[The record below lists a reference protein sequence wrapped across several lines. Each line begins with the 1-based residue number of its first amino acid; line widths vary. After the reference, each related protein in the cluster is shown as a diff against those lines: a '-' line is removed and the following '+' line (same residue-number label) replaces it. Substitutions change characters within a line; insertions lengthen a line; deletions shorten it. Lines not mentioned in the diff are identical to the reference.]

1 MSRSSLLYEKQLEEA
16 IERNLDRLKFELR
29 MGTARRHLDVLTEL
43 IRTLLAGLPATALRD
58 AYTQKLTL
66 AERMVA
72 TRHNLRLV
80 STQGHSDNENQ

>member
-1 MSRSSLLYEKQLEEA
+1 VSRSTLLYEKHLEEA
-16 IERNLDRLKFELR
+16 IERNLDRLRFELS

-58 AYTQKLTL
+58 TYQAKLDV

-72 TRHNLRLV
+72 CRHNLRIV
-80 STQGHSDNENQ
+80 KGRTAHDNEI